1 MQNPEQLLQAPI
13 PGMSLTVEPGSVPW
27 EQPPKYTTIQEV
39 ADYYV
44 DSITSNTDLIS
55 GALDA
60 MEGKV
65 PLKTIAD
72 YLMTMNVM
80 KGMHTVDVGFIV
92 LPIITELLSTYA
104 DLEGIKTYLTQD
116 DFMKSNTLDK
126 GVVDKVINNSMT
138 KTEEAVKSIGAPK
151 GLMAKG
157 TM

>member
-13 PGMSLTVEPGSVPW
+13 PGMSLTIEPGSVPW

-44 DSITSNTDLIS
+44 DSFTSNPEFVTTT
-55 GALDA
+55 LDA

-80 KGMHTVDVGFIV
+80 QGMHTVDVGFLV

-126 GVVDKVINNSMT
+126 SVVDKVINSSMT